1 MSKKNHFFILLFSH
15 FLFTFQFTLV
25 IYQNSTLLGSFLKE
39 AGVNSLYSLYALIAM
54 VTLAGMAKL
63 VTRFSNKYVMVG
75 LLLVNTTALLFLGL
89 SGYRDFFSTP
99 LIIILSFLVHSAV
112 AFIFKTNLDIETAA
126 FTKEKETGELRGTV
140 LTATNL
146 AWLSG
151 PALAGLLVTNS
162 FVYGRAYLVAS
173 FISCLLFGIILFFF
187 KKEVRHDGAFS
198 FFETLREIRVRSD
211 LRYIFMTNFLMHFF
225 FSWMVIYLVP
235 FLVFQNNFSPAEI
248 SIIVTAMLIPYLIVD
263 VPLGKIADK
272 YWGEKELLIAGFLI
286 AALFTFY
293 IPFIR
298 TTELLVWAAILFG
311 TRIGAAIIEI
321 MSETYFFKKIKRGD
335 DHLISFFRN
344 GQPLAYVSGPIAAT
358 LLLYGYEQFTGIT
371 EMPYQFL
378 FLCLAFIVLY
388 GLRYALP
395 LKDTR

>member
-1 MSKKNHFFILLFSH
+1 MSKKNRFFILLFSH

-39 AGVNSLYSLYALIAM
+39 AGVNSLYSLYAIVAM
-54 VTLAGMAKL
+54 VALAGMAKL
-63 VTRFSNKYVMVG
+63 VARFGNKHLMLV
-75 LLLVNTTALLFLGL
+75 LLLANTLALFFIGL
-89 SGYRDFFSTP
+89 SDYREFFSTP
-99 LIIILSFLVHSAV
+99 IVIVISFLVHSAI
-112 AFIFKTNLDIETAA
+112 AFIFKTNLDIETEL
-126 FTKEKETGELRGTV
+126 FTKESGAGELRGTV

-151 PALAGLLVTNS
+151 PALAGLLVTNT
-162 FVYGRAYLVAS
+162 FFYGRAYLVAS
-173 FISCLLFGIILFFF
+173 CISFLLFCVVLFFF
-187 KKEVRHDGAFS
+187 KKDIHHDGAFS
-198 FFETLREIRVRSD
+198 FFETLKEVRARSD

-235 FLVFQNNFSPAEI
+235 FLVFKNNFTPAEV

-272 YWGEKELLIAGFLI
+272 YWGEKELLIIGFSI
-286 AALFTFY
+286 AAIFTFF
-293 IPFIR
+293 IPFLK

-311 TRIGAAIIEI
+311 TRVGAAIIEI
-321 MSETYFFKKIKRGD
+321 MSETYFFKKIQRGD

-344 GQPLAYVSGPIAAT
+344 GQPLAYISGPIVAT
-358 LLLYGYEQFTGIT
+358 ILLYGYSYFTGNT
-371 EMPYQFL
+371 ETPYQFL

-395 LKDTR
+395 LRDTR

>member
-1 MSKKNHFFILLFSH
+1 MSKKNRFFVLLFSH

-39 AGVNSLYSLYALIAM
+39 AGVNSLYSLYAIIAM
-54 VTLAGMAKL
+54 VVLAGMAKL
-63 VTRFSNKYVMVG
+63 VARFGNKRLM
-75 LLLVNTTALLFLGL
+75 LLLLTANTLALLFLGL
-89 SGYRDFFSTP
+89 SDYRESFNIP
-99 LIIILSFLVHSAV
+99 LIVVISFLIHSAV
-112 AFIFKTNLDIETAA
+112 AFIFKTNLDIETES
-126 FTKEKETGELRGTV
+126 FTKESEAGTLRGTI

-151 PALAGLLVTNS
+151 PALAGLLVTNT
-162 FVYGRAYLVAS
+162 FFYGRVYLMAS
-173 FISCLLFGIILFFF
+173 FISFLLLFVVFFF
-187 KKEVRHDGAFS
+187 FRKEVHHDGAFS
-198 FFETLREIRVRSD
+198 FFETLKEVQIRSD

-235 FLVFQNNFSPAEI
+235 FLVFKNNFTPAEI
-248 SIIVTAMLIPYLIVD
+248 SIIVTAMLIPYLLID

-272 YWGEKELLIAGFLI
+272 YWGEKELLIIGFFI
-286 AALFTFY
+286 AALFTFF
-293 IPFIR
+293 IPFLK

-311 TRIGAAIIEI
+311 TRIGAATIEI

-344 GQPLAYVSGPIAAT
+344 GQPLAYISGPIAAT
-358 LLLYGYEQFTGIT
+358 LLLYGYERFTGDT
-371 EMPYQFL
+371 ETPYQFL

-388 GLRYALP
+388 GLRYTLP
-395 LKDTR
+395 LRDTR